1 MKIVLGAHIDEAV
14 ENSKK
19 VGLYADDVRETD
31 TSNLFLFHEKPLEQG
46 DFEFDEHGNL
56 LIRPMGDW
64 QVTDE
69 GLAHFN
75 SSTSSVDSGVGPYV
89 KGDPEAKFYRR
100 TIHFGINGPV
110 AGVEN
115 MGGLAGGRVVKA
127 ANAAMFRLDDAVQAN
142 PGSLDNLLSHD
153 TFMTPA
159 PGKPLMIPKGKFK
172 IMSRVEGGDWTAD
185 GVGTTVED
193 VAVSLGADREKFAGQ
208 QFTRRGDLNEKV
220 KGTSMGLKRV
230 AHGKYGVSSVEH
242 DGSPQSALDMIKY
255 ETVFGND
262 YENIRS
268 ASQIARVSQNT
279 TTSYYD
285 LGLPTGATKGV
296 IETNIDKELAD
307 KLGIIVTRARTI

>member
-1 MKIVLGAHIDEAV
+1 MKILLGAYIDEAV

-19 VGLYADDVRETD
+19 VGLYADDVKQTD

-56 LIRPMGDW
+56 LLRPMGDW

-69 GLAHFN
+69 GLKHFN
-75 SSTSSVDSGVGPYV
+75 ETTWDRAPGEELFE
-89 KGDPEAKFYRR
+89 KGDPAAKFYRR

-127 ANAAMFRLDDAVQAN
+127 ANAVMVRLDDVAEAN
-142 PGSLDNLLSHD
+142 PGSIDNILSHD
-153 TFMTPA
+153 TFLTPA
-159 PGKPLMIPKGKFK
+159 PGRPLMIPKGKFK
-172 IMSRVEGGDWTAD
+172 IMSRVEDGDWTAD
-185 GVGTTVED
+185 GVNSTVED

-208 QFTRRGDLNEKV
+208 QFTRRGDLREKV
-220 KGTSMGLKRV
+220 KGTSAGLKRV
-230 AHGKYGVSSVEH
+230 AYGKYGVSSMEH
-242 DGSPQSALDMIKY
+242 DGSPQGLLDDPDYKTI
-255 ETVFGND
+255 FGND
-262 YENIRS
+262 QENVRH
-268 ASQIARVSQNT
+268 AGFIARVSQNT

-296 IETNIDKELAD
+296 VETNIDKELAD
-307 KLGIIVTRARTI
+307 KLGIIVTSTRSI